1 MEEPMCDHILL
12 PTDRSTA
19 TERAVS
25 YGLGLARTSDATVHA
40 LYVTDESEFSTVTDA
55 SAHGQLRFS
64 AEKLG
69 RRATT
74 DIAETAA
81 EFDLTAEHELRQGTP
96 YEEMLDYV
104 VEQNVDLV
112 AMGTHGQ
119 AGVGPDLG
127 STTLRAVRNADV
139 PVLTVRFREDI
150 DIDVAND
157 FEVYDDVLVAA
168 DGSDG
173 SMVAAEQGIDIAEMY
188 GATVHALYVVD
199 TNTYAYEDVP
209 WSIVGLLKESGNT
222 ALDGIA
228 AMGRERGVEVETPIR
243 RGRPSRELLNYV
255 DENDVDLVT
264 LGAYGRTSEVHLGST
279 TERVTRTSR
288 QPTLSVR

>member
-139 PVLTVRFREDI
+139 PVLTVRFRENVDV
-150 DIDVAND
+150 DVAND

-173 SMVAAEQGIDIAEMY
+173 SMVAAEQGIDIAD
-188 GATVHALYVVD
+188 TVQ
-199 TNTYAYEDVP
+199 
-209 WSIVGLLKESGNT
+209 
-222 ALDGIA
+222 
-228 AMGRERGVEVETPIR
+228 RCTP
-243 RGRPSRELLNYV
+243 S
-255 DENDVDLVT
+255 T
-264 LGAYGRTSEVHLGST
+264 SWTRTPT
-279 TERVTRTSR
+279 PTRTSLGASSDSSKR
-288 QPTLSVR
+288 AGTLR

>member
-1 MEEPMCDHILL
+1 MYDHILI
-12 PTDRSTA
+12 PTDGSIE
-19 TERAVS
+19 TEQAVS
-25 YGLGLARTSDATVHA
+25 HGLGLARTYDATVHA
-40 LYVTDESEFSTVTDA
+40 LYVTDESEFSAVTDA
-55 SAHGQLRFS
+55 SAHEQLRSS

-69 RRATT
+69 RRAAT

-96 YEEMLDYV
+96 YEEILDYV
-104 VEQNVDLV
+104 DEQDIDLV
-112 AMGTHGQ
+112 AMGTHGR

-127 STTLRAVRNADV
+127 STTLRVVRNVDV

-150 DIDVAND
+150 DIDVANHY
-157 FEVYDDVLVAA
+157 EIYDNVLVAT

-173 SMVAAEQGIDIAEMY
+173 AMVAAQQGIDIAEMY

-209 WSIVGLLKESGNT
+209 RSIVGLLKESGNT
-222 ALDGIA
+222 ALEEIA
-228 AMGRERGVEVETPIR
+228 AMGRERGVDVETPIR

-264 LGAYGRTSEVHLGST
+264 LGAHGRTSEVHLGST
-279 TERVTRTSR
+279 TERVIRTSR
-288 QPTLSVR
+288 QPTLSIR